1 MKTLPLIIV
10 LLFLSACTT
19 TSVKRFTPEGEP
31 AFEASNTSI
40 GWDRENVTLDLLKS
54 KDDTALKIGIGK
66 SGGSQGLEKAIKMME
81 EGLAIMKGAASPGL

>member
-1 MKTLPLIIV
+1 MKTLPLI
-10 LLFLSACTT
+10 LFFVFFVSACTT
-19 TSVKRFTPEGEP
+19 TSVKRFTPEGKP

-66 SGGSQGLEKAIKMME
+66 SGGSPALEKAIKMME
-81 EGLAIMKGAASPGL
+81 EGLAIMKGAAPGL